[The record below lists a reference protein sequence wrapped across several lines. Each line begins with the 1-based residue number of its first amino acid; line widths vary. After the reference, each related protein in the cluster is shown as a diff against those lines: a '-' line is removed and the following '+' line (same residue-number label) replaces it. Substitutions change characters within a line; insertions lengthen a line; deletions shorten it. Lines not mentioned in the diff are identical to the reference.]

1 MRASTVVLLLVF
13 PINVGV
19 TIALIHHTPLGL
31 LGSPL
36 ALSLTY
42 WLSFGLLSLY
52 AAFSPTVR
60 ANDTWAGF
68 QLKTILD
75 PRSCW
80 IFLKLAIPGICMV
93 GTEWYADPCIFD
105 YCC

>member
-1 MRASTVVLLLVF
+1 MRASTVVLILVL

-19 TIALIHHTPLGL
+19 TIAFVHHTPLGL

-60 ANDTWAGF
+60 TNDTWAGF
-68 QLKTILD
+68 QLRAIFD
-75 PRSCW
+75 ARSCW
-80 IFLKLAIPGICMV
+80 VFLKLALPGICMV
-93 GTEWYADPCIFD
+93 GTEWYATSYI
-105 YCC
+105 YLT